1 MTDLVRQPLTKADK
15 EALSELPERG
25 WFDAR
30 FVSSIN
36 RPIYRCE
43 RLEQAGYLS
52 SKIVGTF
59 PSLHREYTRELSI
72 KGK

>member
-1 MTDLVRQPLTKADK
+1 MSGLTRQPLTKADK
-15 EALSELPERG
+15 EALSELPESG

-43 RLEQAGYLS
+43 RLEQAGYLI

-59 PSLHREYTRELSI
+59 PSLHREYTRAPDN
-72 KGK
+72 